1 MDEKEGGQWYWQCRL
16 WWPQHL
22 TASHPEQA
30 MALLGWASLS
40 SASSSLDLVIAAA
53 CPFPSSGSFQDLEG
67 VLKKLGERLQTQLSQ
82 ATALEAA
89 PGVVGQYLPPC
100 ICDKK
105 LQIQD
110 NSYLKV
116 RHNGSKSTYDEN
128 SDSQQN
134 CVDGSKLGQNRL
146 SLATDVEATRC
157 TCVFAKKLTWG
168 PSIWAAATLT
178 RSQHGGCNIPTLS
191 YVVVDGI
198 QYNAN
203 THVSVYCFCRTWK
216 FAPDVVLACLDLK
229 NPNL

>member
-1 MDEKEGGQWYWQCRL
+1 MGRSWFWRNDLCKFIFVAIL
-16 WWPQHL
+16 HL
-22 TASHPEQA
+22 
-30 MALLGWASLS
+30 
-40 SASSSLDLVIAAA
+40 
-53 CPFPSSGSFQDLEG
+53 QDLEG
-67 VLKKLGERLQTQLSQ
+67 VLKKLGERLQNQLSQ